1 MNYEL
6 EFTEE
11 SVTDLEKLTQVIQI
25 RIINKINWL
34 AENFE
39 HLTPQP
45 LTGDLA
51 NFYKLRVG
59 DYSVSQSGEV
69 HISKPHPQ
77 PLSLLRRGEIK
88 HSFIGVRSSC
98 TSVAVGT
105 LYRVL
110 YTFSNEPNIIIIHQ
124 IGHRREIYK

>member
-11 SVTDLEKLTQVIQI
+11 AVTDLEKLTQVIQI

-39 HLTPQP
+39 QLTPQP
-45 LTGDLA
+45 LTGELA

-59 DYSVSQSGEV
+59 DY
-69 HISKPHPQ
+69 
-77 PLSLLRRGEIK
+77 
-88 HSFIGVRSSC
+88 
-98 TSVAVGT
+98 
-105 LYRVL
+105 RVL
-110 YTFSNEPNIIIIHQ
+110 YTFSNEPKLSLFTKLDIAEKFIISN
-124 IGHRREIYK
+124 

>member
-39 HLTPQP
+39 QLTPQT
-45 LTGDLA
+45 LTGDFA
-51 NFYKLRVG
+51 DFYKLRVG
-59 DYSVSQSGEV
+59 DY
-69 HISKPHPQ
+69 
-77 PLSLLRRGEIK
+77 
-88 HSFIGVRSSC
+88 
-98 TSVAVGT
+98 
-105 LYRVL
+105 RV
-110 YTFSNEPNIIIIHQ
+110 I
-124 IGHRREIYK
+124 

>member
-11 SVTDLEKLTQVIQI
+11 AVTDLEKLTQVIQI

-34 AENFE
+34 AQNFE
-39 HLTPQP
+39 QLTPQP
-45 LTGDLA
+45 LTGDLTD
-51 NFYKLRVG
+51 FYKLRVG
-59 DYSVSQSGEV
+59 DYR
-69 HISKPHPQ
+69 I
-77 PLSLLRRGEIK
+77 
-88 HSFIGVRSSC
+88 
-98 TSVAVGT
+98 
-105 LYRVL
+105 L